1 MKKLKPLFERA
12 RDPDEIS
19 NFLNSHQNMCDVF
32 PEGDPMANKKQP
44 IVPGSQEDIESLAR
58 LPEESISPVFRLTPK
73 GKTLYANKF
82 TRNTPAIYNP
92 KTKKID
98 ASIVK
103 KAKACHKSGERG
115 FVDVEIDGKIYELVI
130 ISVDDFDYINV
141 YGRDVTELRET
152 VKRAEG
158 LAKFPNE
165 NPNPVMRAKSDGV
178 LLFCNK
184 ASEDIPGII
193 EEGPPMKMSAEL
205 THLVRDAMRLH
216 EIKSTNITSGDTTYL
231 FTFSP
236 VKGEEYANIYGRDVT
251 AEIEAQEALVA
262 TNQLLEQRIAERT
275 ASVRLLQNIVLA
287 ANSAESFEAALQTAL
302 HEICLYTHWPVGH
315 AYVVE
320 HVDGHNELKPTGIWH
335 IETSSEL
342 SDLRNATESLRFGQ
356 LDDLPGRVVA
366 EGREVWVENLQT
378 RKDFRRRKFTEKAG
392 LVSAMAF
399 PVTIH
404 SQIIGVLEFFSQ
416 EVTPANVEIIKTLEH
431 VGAQLGSV
439 AERKNAEAEVQK
451 AREEAELAHAR
462 MTDALEVINQG
473 FVLFDK
479 DDNIVLF
486 NSNYAARVNKI
497 LGRDPVVGDNF
508 ETIIRA
514 SADVRYIPKSMKN
527 TDEWVESILKERRET
542 KVRDSINHQ
551 NDGTWFRAQG
561 FETADGGTVSIFTD
575 ITELKQQEEA
585 MAELARKSELAHNR
599 LVDAVEAIG
608 QGFVLFDDEDRF
620 VLYNQKYLAMMNALE
635 HDPKIGE
642 TFESVLRATR
652 KSDFGELSRD
662 EWIESMLKD
671 RRDNP
676 VRSAESYLAGQWF
689 KTEGSLTAE
698 GGIVSTFTDIT
709 EIKEKEEA
717 VSELARKSELAH
729 NRLLDAVEAIGQGF
743 VLFDSEDRLVLHNKK
758 YLEVMHAIGHDPK
771 VGDRFEDFL
780 HNTKKE
786 DFGDQTREEWIEGIL
801 KDRRENPV
809 RSSTAHLDGR
819 WYKSEGSITG
829 EGGIV
834 STFTD
839 ITELKE
845 QEDALAEMA
854 RQSELAHSR
863 LLDGIEALGQG
874 FALFDEEDRYVMF
887 NSQYSKMIE
896 VLCRRPELGER
907 FADVLRDTKRTDFK
921 GLTKDEWM
929 EEVLALRRSNEARND
944 TNSLP
949 DGTWYKAEGFRTSD
963 GGNVSVF
970 TDITDLK
977 QHEAELDALVN
988 ELGIARDAAVEANSA
1003 KSQFLANMS
1012 HELRTPLNAIIG
1024 YSELLIDDAEDDE
1037 NEEYIPDLEKIQK
1050 AGKHL
1055 LGLINDILDLSKI
1068 EVGKIELFIE
1078 EFAVPTMLEEV
1089 QATILPLMDKNNNAL
1104 ELEIEDGL
1112 TPLKSDLTKIRQNL
1126 FNLLSNAS
1134 KFSKDS
1140 TVSVK
1145 AYSEM
1150 DRGLE
1155 MVVFEVTDQGIGMT
1169 PQQLAKVFDP
1179 FTQADAST
1187 SKNFGGTGLGLTITR
1202 EFCRMLGGDI
1212 EATSEEGVGT
1222 TFTMKILADG
1232 TRLTNENDEEDIIV
1246 GEPGSGPLVL
1256 IIDDDPH
1263 VRDLLR
1269 RNLDAAGYRTATAKD
1284 GKDGLKRAK
1293 EIKPDAITLD
1303 VLMPHTDGWTVL
1315 SELKGDRETGE
1326 IPVIMVTISE
1336 DKSLGF
1342 SLGAS
1347 EFLSKPV
1354 DRKKLVSVLNRFITS
1369 DNKRPVLIVEDDAAT
1384 RGVTRKYLEHE
1395 GLEVVEAENGK
1406 IGLKRL
1412 AEENP
1417 SLIFLDL
1424 MMPEI
1429 DGFGFIEEFRKH
1441 PEWHHIP
1448 VVVVTAKSLSTEEK
1462 KQLEG
1467 WVEALYSKLDTSIED
1482 VLKEVSAFLPPPKQS
1497 S

>member
-1 MKKLKPLFERA
+1 MAAKK
-12 RDPDEIS
+12 
-19 NFLNSHQNMCDVF
+19 NSV
-32 PEGDPMANKKQP
+32 
-44 IVPGSQEDIESLAR
+44 VPGSYDDIEGLAR
-58 LPEESISPVFRLTPK
+58 LPEESISPVFRLKPD
-73 GKTLYANKF
+73 GSTLYANKF
-82 TRNTPAIYNP
+82 TRNAPSIYDREADQINE
-92 KTKKID
+92 
-98 ASIVK
+98 SIV
-103 KAKACHKSGERG
+103 AKALACYEAGERD
-115 FVDVEIDGKIYELVI
+115 FMDITVDERIYELAFI
-130 ISVDDFDYINV
+130 PIEEFDYVNV
-141 YGRDVTELRET
+141 YGRDATELRET
-152 VKRAEG
+152 VARAEG

-165 NPNPVMRAKSDGV
+165 NPNPVMRALADGTV
-178 LLFCNK
+178 IFCNK
-184 ASEDIPGII
+184 ASEAIPGII
-193 EEGPPMKMSAEL
+193 EPGPPLML
-205 THLVRDAMRLH
+205 HNDLLHVNRDALRQG
-216 EIKSTNITSGDTTYL
+216 EIKSANIAADETTYL
-231 FTFSP
+231 FSFSP
-236 VKGEEYANIYGRDVT
+236 VEGEEYANIYGRDVT
-251 AEIEAQEALVA
+251 AEIEAQQALVK

-302 HEICLYTHWPVGH
+302 HEICLYTRWPVGH

-335 IETSSEL
+335 IETASEL
-342 SDLRNATESLRFGQ
+342 SDLRDATEGMRFGL
-356 LDDLPGRVVA
+356 LDDLPGRVVS
-366 EGREVWVENLQT
+366 EGREVWIENLGS
-378 RKDFRRRKFTEKAG
+378 RSEFRRKAFTEKAG

-439 AERKNAEAEVQK
+439 AERKNAEAAVQK
-451 AREEAELAHAR
+451 AREEAELAHSR

-479 DDNIVLF
+479 DDNIELF
-486 NSNYAARVNKI
+486 NSKYAERIHKI
-497 LGRDPVVGDNF
+497 LGRDPVVGDSF
-508 ETIIRA
+508 EAIIRA
-514 SADVRYIPKSMKN
+514 SADVRYIPENMAN
-527 TDEWVESILKERRET
+527 TDEWVESVLKERRET
-542 KVRDSINHQ
+542 KVRDSINRQ

-561 FETADGGTVSIFTD
+561 YETANGGTVSIFTD

-585 MAELARKSELAHNR
+585 MANLARE
-599 LVDAVEAIG
+599 
-608 QGFVLFDDEDRF
+608 
-620 VLYNQKYLAMMNALE
+620 
-635 HDPKIGE
+635 
-642 TFESVLRATR
+642 
-652 KSDFGELSRD
+652 
-662 EWIESMLKD
+662 
-671 RRDNP
+671 
-676 VRSAESYLAGQWF
+676 
-689 KTEGSLTAE
+689 
-698 GGIVSTFTDIT
+698 
-709 EIKEKEEA
+709 
-717 VSELARKSELAH
+717 SELAH
-729 NRLLDAVEAIGQGF
+729 NRLLDAVEAIEQGF
-743 VLFDSEDRLVLHNKK
+743 VLFDSDDRLVLYNQK
-758 YLEVMHAIGHDPK
+758 YIDVMNAIGHDPK
-771 VGDRFEDFL
+771 PGDRFEDFVR
-780 HNTKKE
+780 NTKKT

-801 KDRRENPV
+801 ADRRENPV
-809 RSSTAHLDGR
+809 RTSTALLNGV
-819 WYKSEGSITG
+819 WYKTDGSITG

-845 QEDALAEMA
+845 KEEAVAEMA
-854 RQSELAHSR
+854 RLSELAHNR

-874 FALFDEEDRYVMF
+874 FALFDEDDRYIMF

-896 VLCRRPELGER
+896 ALCRVPQIGET
-907 FADVLRDTKRTDFK
+907 FEDVLRDTKRTDFH
-921 GLTKDEWM
+921 GLTKEAWLQN
-929 EEVLALRRSNEARND
+929 VIALRRTNEARHD
-944 TNSLP
+944 TNRLP
-949 DGTWYKAEGFRTSD
+949 DGTWYKAEGFRTTD

-977 QHEAELDALVN
+977 LHEAELDALVN
-988 ELGIARDAAVEANSA
+988 ELGVARDAAVEANSA

-1068 EVGKIELFIE
+1068 EVGKIELYIE
-1078 EFAVPTMLEEV
+1078 EFAVSSMLEEV
-1089 QATILPLMDKNNNAL
+1089 QSTILPLMEKNSNVLKLDIAPDL
-1104 ELEIEDGL
+1104 P
-1112 TPLKSDLTKIRQNL
+1112 PLKSDLTKLRQNL

-1140 TVSVK
+1140 TVTVR
-1145 AYSEM
+1145 ARTEI
-1150 DRGLE
+1150 DLGRE
-1155 MVVFEVTDQGIGMT
+1155 VMVFDVVDQGIGMT

-1212 EATSEEGVGT
+1212 DATSEEGVGT
-1222 TFTMKILADG
+1222 TFTMKILVDG
-1232 TRLTNENDEEDIIV
+1232 TKLTADDDEDDFV
-1246 GEPGSGPLVL
+1246 PGEPGSGPLVL

-1269 RNLDAAGYRTATAKD
+1269 RNLETAGYQVATAKD
-1284 GKDGLKRAK
+1284 GRDGLAK
-1293 EIKPDAITLD
+1293 AKDIKPDAITLD

-1315 SELKGDRETGE
+1315 SDLKNAPSTSD

-1336 DKSLGF
+1336 DKTLGY

-1354 DRKKLVSVLNRFITS
+1354 DRAKLVSVLNRFITK
-1369 DNKRPVLIVEDDAAT
+1369 DNHQPVLIVEDDAAT

-1395 GLEVVEAENGK
+1395 GMSVIEAENGK
-1406 IGLKRL
+1406 VGLEVL
-1412 AEENP
+1412 AKEQP
-1417 SLIFLDL
+1417 SLILLDL

-1441 PEWHHIP
+1441 PEWHEIP
-1448 VVVVTAKSLSTEEK
+1448 IVVVTAKTLSTAEK
-1462 KQLEG
+1462 KTLEG
-1467 WVEALYSKLDTSIED
+1467 WVDALYSKLDTSIED
-1482 VLKEVSAFLPPPKQS
+1482 VLKEVSAFLPPAKNS